1 MSAARVLNPMLN
13 EICKMS
19 ASPHAMRSNLSCGR
33 QLNRIKRDLF
43 GPANPI
49 ETNK

>member
-1 MSAARVLNPMLN
+1 MSAARVLNPM
-13 EICKMS
+13 ICRVTG
-19 ASPHAMRSNLSCGR
+19 SPAAQTMRSNMTCGR